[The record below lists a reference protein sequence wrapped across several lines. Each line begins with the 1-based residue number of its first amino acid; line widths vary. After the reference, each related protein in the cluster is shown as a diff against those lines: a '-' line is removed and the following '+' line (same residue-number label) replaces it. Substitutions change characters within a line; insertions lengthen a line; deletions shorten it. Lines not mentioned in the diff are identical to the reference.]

1 MIELEDIKL
10 EDIKKLEL
18 SKPYNLIYLDYN
30 NQNGIKTFKE
40 NDENKRDIH
49 NLSDDDLKNM
59 YKLYIFND
67 DFMITVYNF
76 GSEYRYSRID
86 RDDISEVAIKYIYLK
101 EKSKEEYKNKE
112 KAINEKLKVRI
123 GTVKRKIK
131 DKNGEEKTVD
141 REVVQYIEYI
151 GGEN

>member
-1 MIELEDIKL
+1 
-10 EDIKKLEL
+10 
-18 SKPYNLIYLDYN
+18 
-30 NQNGIKTFKE
+30 
-40 NDENKRDIH
+40 
-49 NLSDDDLKNM
+49 M